1 MLVFWLDRW
10 KKSRNKEEIKKSID
24 EVLEPLALTEI
35 SHPIDSI
42 FQLNDFKNAL
52 IRNSQSRFGKVL
64 LCRDQKMI
72 KKFTD
77 LSD

>member
-1 MLVFWLDRW
+1 M
-10 KKSRNKEEIKKSID
+10 
-24 EVLEPLALTEI
+24 LEPLALTEI

-42 FQLNDFKNAL
+42 FQLKDFKNAL
-52 IRNSQSRFGKVL
+52 TRNSQSRFGKVL

>member
-1 MLVFWLDRW
+1 M
-10 KKSRNKEEIKKSID
+10 KY
-24 EVLEPLALTEI
+24 LEPLALTEI